1 MLRYKN
7 SLLERILI
15 EKGELEMMADHG
27 DSTDSTTGVDVQAEL
42 RMKGSPQLGPM
53 KTQPPVTSH
62 ALPIQRAMMNR
73 QQATRSTTGV
83 PLPPPVNSIMSTGHE
98 NAYSHTSPYPR
109 NPSQTPSPSTS
120 RSSAF
125 AMQGSLSSP
134 TSNYPAQQMHQQ
146 PRPPLRPP
154 HRNSIGQHSSHP
166 QSTSGATAARP
177 ISIPGKPSPCTDFVP
192 PWTAGEHRLLLW

>member
-1 MLRYKN
+1 MT
-7 SLLERILI
+7 S
-15 EKGELEMMADHG
+15 GQT
-27 DSTDSTTGVDVQAEL
+27 DSTDTTTGVDVQAEL

-53 KTQPPVTSH
+53 RTQPPLTSQ
-62 ALPIQRAMMNR
+62 ALPIQKAMMNR
-73 QQATRSTTGV
+73 QQAARSNSTSGV
-83 PLPPPVNSIMSTGHE
+83 PPSQPVSSIMSTGHE
-98 NAYSHTSPYPR
+98 NAYSNTSPFPR

-134 TSNYPAQQMHQQ
+134 TSNYPAPQMHQQ
-146 PRPPLRPP
+146 PRPPLRPS

-177 ISIPGKPSPCTDFVP
+177 ISIPGKPSPCTNSITL
-192 PWTAGEHRLLLW
+192 WTAGEHPLLLW